1 LLLVVTDS
9 RRVFLSYTSELAQF
23 PASRSFLAAAKD
35 GVTRAGLAVA
45 GMEYFTAREDC
56 PSEYCRE
63 AVRGCDVYVGLIGLR
78 YGSTVRDQPDVSY
91 TELEFNVATEA
102 ALPRLVFL
110 LDEDA
115 VLPIPSRR
123 LLDEEPGFRARQ
135 AAFRQRLRDTG
146 VTVHMIASPEQLEL
160 VLFQAL
166 QESRLAA
173 GATVGSGQR
182 DFPLL
187 RQLPRDISHFTG
199 RSRDLASLD
208 ALLAEAMTEG
218 RTSVIVSAI
227 AGMAGVGKT
236 ALAVHWAHLA
246 RDQFPDGDLY
256 VNLRGYGPGPPLSP
270 AQGLGDFLQAMG
282 VPPERIPHDVETRAA
297 MYRTLLDRRRVLIV
311 LDNAGSTEQV
321 RPFLPGS
328 PGCLAVI
335 TSRSMLPGLVAL
347 DGASRITLDTL
358 SADEASALLGKIV
371 GTSRIAAEPE
381 AASSIARGCANLPLA
396 LRIVAGHAAMPPQ
409 RPLAELAQALADE
422 SRRLDVLSI
431 SDDDTA
437 AVRTVF
443 SWSYRMLQ
451 PQSARVFRMLGVH
464 AGPDISIE
472 AAAALLDTTASA
484 TRRLVDRIAAIRL
497 IEEPTAGR
505 YRFHDLTRVY
515 ARERAS
521 ADETQESRTE
531 AVERVLL
538 WYLHST
544 VLARAA
550 LTVGHPQRSFSLP
563 ARFNISLG
571 PVPDFAT
578 SKAALKWCDA
588 ELGNLVA
595 AVQQAV
601 EYGRHDLGCWL
612 PVALQPYFQRRTPY
626 GPWLDT
632 HITGLSAAR
641 VAGDLHA
648 EAELH
653 RGIGGALYYQG
664 QYEQSLVHQT
674 EALDCYRKL
683 GWEGEMLLVNLGSVC
698 AALGQYENSHDYL
711 RKALATSRENGYR
724 NAEAF
729 ALQSLGATCQHMD
742 RFEES
747 TIYCKD
753 AVDIFRETGD
763 RFGLG
768 IALGRLA
775 FAYLRQRNFPDA
787 IAYLQQTIG
796 NARDIDDQPTEAWAA
811 EALGTAMY
819 ETGQKDAAREIWQ
832 KALVV
837 YGKLLDNEGAAR
849 LQTQLMNPE
858 ARPPIP
864 RPRP

>member
-1 LLLVVTDS
+1 MLVVTDS

-23 PASRSFLAAAKD
+23 PASRSFLAAATD
-35 GVTRAGLAVA
+35 AVARAGDAVA
-45 GMEYFTAREDC
+45 GMEYFTARESR
-56 PSEYCRE
+56 PSEYCRD
-63 AVRGCDVYVGLIGLR
+63 AMRGCDVYVGLIGLR
-78 YGSTVRDQPDVSY
+78 YGSAVRDRPDVSY

-115 VLPIPSRR
+115 VLPIPSRH
-123 LLDEEPGFRARQ
+123 LFDEEPDFRVRQ

-146 VTVHMIASPEQLEL
+146 VTVRAVASPEQLEL

-166 QESRLAA
+166 QESRMA
-173 GATVGSGQR
+173 VGVTARFTQQQ
-182 DFPLL
+182 FPLL

-208 ALLAEAMTEG
+208 ALLAEAMAEG
-218 RTSVIVSAI
+218 TTSVIVSAI

-236 ALAVHWAHLA
+236 ALAVHWAHRA

-256 VNLRGYGPGPPLSP
+256 VNLRGYGPGPPLTP
-270 AQGLGDFLQAMG
+270 AQGLEDFLQAMG

-297 MYRTLLDRRRVLIV
+297 MYRTLLDQRRVLIV

-335 TSRSMLPGLVAL
+335 TSRSMLPGLFAL
-347 DGASRITLDTL
+347 DGASRIILDTL

-381 AASSIARGCANLPLA
+381 AAESLVRGCAHLPLA
-396 LRIVAGHAAMPPQ
+396 LRIVAGHAAIHPR

-422 SRRLDVLSI
+422 SRRLDILSI

-451 PQSARVFRMLGVH
+451 PESARVFRMLGLH

-484 TRRLVDRIAAIRL
+484 TRRLVDRIADVHL

-505 YRFHDLTRVY
+505 YRFHDLIRVY
-515 ARERAS
+515 ACERAS
-521 ADETQESRTE
+521 ADETQESRAE
-531 AVERVLL
+531 AVERILL
-538 WYLHST
+538 WYLHSMT
-544 VLARAA
+544 SARAA
-550 LTVGHPQRSFSLP
+550 LTVGHPQRPFSLP
-563 ARFNISLG
+563 AKFNIPSG
-571 PVPDFAT
+571 PMPDFAT
-578 SKAALKWCDA
+578 SKAALQWCDA

-601 EYGRHDLGCWL
+601 EYGRYDLGCWL

-641 VAGDLHA
+641 VADDLHA

-664 QYEQSLVHQT
+664 QYEQSLTHQS
-674 EALDCYRKL
+674 EALDCYRRL
-683 GWEGEMLLVNLGSVC
+683 GWEGEILLVNLGSVC
-698 AALGQYENSHDYL
+698 AALGRYEDSLDYL
-711 RKALATSRENGYR
+711 RKALAASRETGHR

-729 ALQSLGATCQHMD
+729 ALQSLGATCQRLD

-747 TIYCKD
+747 TIYCRD
-753 AVDIFRETGD
+753 AVDIFGETGD

-775 FAYLRQRNFPDA
+775 FAYLRQRKLPDA
-787 IAYLQQTIG
+787 IGYLQQAIS

-819 ETGQKDAAREIWQ
+819 ETGQMDAAREIWQ
-832 KALVV
+832 KALDV
-837 YGKLLDNEGAAR
+837 YEKLLDNEGAAR
-849 LQTQLMNPE
+849 VQTQLMNPE
-858 ARPPIP
+858 APPPIP